1 MNTGRPGG
9 ALALAALLAI
19 SGAACE
25 AADPAPPNAV
35 NKETSMSGLTSS
47 RPRAPQVPPVTVG
60 AVRYQPTM
68 QDTIPGPEHAPGVLG
83 AYDAA
88 SGQRLWTL
96 KVYENIVNPA
106 LEKDVQQDHLKT
118 LAATADGK
126 LQITTETGRRY
137 EVDPATRTARALP

>member
-1 MNTGRPGG
+1 MNPVRC
-9 ALALAALLAI
+9 ALTLSALLTI
-19 SGAACE
+19 SGTACQ
-25 AADPAPPNAV
+25 AADPASPNTAK
-35 NKETSMSGLTSS
+35 KETSMSGLTSS
-47 RPRAPQVPPVTVG
+47 RPRAAHVPPVTIG
-60 AVRYQPTM
+60 AVRYQPTT

-96 KVYENIVNPA
+96 KVHENVINPA

-118 LAATADGK
+118 LTATTDGK

-137 EVDPATRTARALP
+137 EVDPGARTARTLP